1 MDKKEHLPM
10 YGIGPLCVSIMIILL
25 FILAVLYYKGH
36 LVSGEIGSCK
46 PVFYIMG
53 IILIFLGVYIWIQ
66 AVVISK
72 IDTSIIE
79 NHLLTSGIYAWVRN
93 PIYSAIAIALTGIS
107 LFFTNMWFLIL
118 PPVFWLI
125 ITVTMKLSEE
135 KWLLN
140 VYGKEYLEYCRRVNR
155 CIPWFPKKKH

>member
-10 YGIGPLCVSIMIILL
+10 YGIGPLCVTLMIILL

-36 LVSGEIGSCK
+36 LVSGEIDSCK

-93 PIYSAIAIALTGIS
+93 PIYSAIAIVLTGIS
-107 LFFTNMWFLIL
+107 LFFTNLWFFIL
-118 PPVFWLI
+118 PPLFWLT
-125 ITVTMKLSEE
+125 ITITMKLTEE

-140 VYGKEYLEYCRRVNR
+140 MYGKEYLEYCRRVNR